1 MTILIEFRHMNEQI
15 KTATGTF
22 EVKTVPLSGD
32 GVVDNKTVGRMSLHK
47 EFTGDMTGSADGQML
62 SAMGALEGSAGYVAM
77 DKVTATLE
85 GKNGSFILQHS
96 GTMAHG
102 EQHLVIAVVPD
113 SGTGELAG
121 ISGVFKIAIEN
132 NIHTYTFQYS
142 LD

>member
-1 MTILIEFRHMNEQI
+1 
-15 KTATGTF
+15 
-22 EVKTVPLSGD
+22 
-32 GVVDNKTVGRMSLHK
+32 
-47 EFTGDMTGSADGQML
+47 
-62 SAMGALEGSAGYVAM
+62 M